1 MKAKYLVIALLI
13 AVLALGGMGC
23 VGEAKTTGGGQFTN
37 TALGQPASKIT
48 FGFNAEASIEDGTT
62 KGQFQLIDHDT
73 KTRIHGSFEGESSIE
88 GFTGTCTING
98 EGSYPFVL
106 SVVDAGE
113 PGSAAGDLV
122 NVWINGTLMYS
133 GYLEGG
139 NIQYHPAK
147 PEKG

>member
-1 MKAKYLVIALLI
+1 MKAKYLLVGLLI
-13 AVLALGGMGC
+13 AVLALGSMGC
-23 VGEAKTTGGGQFTN
+23 VGEAKTTGGGKFTDV
-37 TALGQPASKIT
+37 SSDHKIT
-48 FGFNAEASIEDGTT
+48 FGFNAKASLEDGTT
-62 KGQFQLIDHDT
+62 TGQFQLIDHDT
-73 KTRIHGSFEGESSIE
+73 KKRIHGSFEGESSIE

-113 PGSAAGDLV
+113 PGSDAGDLV

-133 GYLEGG
+133 GFLEGG
-139 NIQYHPAK
+139 NIQSHPAK